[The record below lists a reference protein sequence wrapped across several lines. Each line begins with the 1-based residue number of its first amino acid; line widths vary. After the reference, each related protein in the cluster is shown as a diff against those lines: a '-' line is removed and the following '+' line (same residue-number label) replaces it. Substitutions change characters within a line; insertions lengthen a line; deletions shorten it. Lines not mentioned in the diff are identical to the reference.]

1 MIIDIVVAEAGTAP
15 APPAFSAFR
24 FERYAIKSG
33 TTSPEASRD
42 RTEAVQA
49 CRADA
54 AHPSRMSAASLIRR
68 KPVGRSPA
76 SAPSAS
82 SAPVSRTLGTGMA
95 RIVARQALMSP
106 TPLTILDRA
115 FSRAALILIIL
126 FPARPSRLKVIS
138 MPSARKKVCARR
150 SRPASRGVFCGA
162 LRTRLALS
170 GHAVMQR
177 TCPLLGVER
186 TALPNPQT
194 NVTEEK
200 WSPSPYGRD
209 ARAGTFELP
218 RKSLPFACIDY
229 QVTWVDG
236 EENAPTFSLHGSCN
250 APGRELVAT
259 CACAIDRARS

>member
-1 MIIDIVVAEAGTAP
+1 LRHELRTTRIIIDIVVAEVGTAP

-33 TTSPEASRD
+33 ITSPGASRD

-150 SRPASRGVFCGA
+150 SRPASRGGF
-162 LRTRLALS
+162 LRRFKDAIGTK
-170 GHAVMQR
+170 R
-177 TCPLLGVER
+177 TC
-186 TALPNPQT
+186 
-194 NVTEEK
+194 
-200 WSPSPYGRD
+200 RD
-209 ARAGTFELP
+209 AAHMSAFGGRADSAAEPTNQRHRRKMVPLP
-218 RKSLPFACIDY
+218 L
-229 QVTWVDG
+229 W
-236 EENAPTFSLHGSCN
+236 
-250 APGRELVAT
+250 
-259 CACAIDRARS
+259 ARCTRRDF